1 MTLSNTGPFGP
12 FRYTVPSDS
21 WWWSE
26 EVYAIHG
33 FQPGAVVPS
42 TELMLAHAHPSD
54 SEALSRAHVLPYAD
68 AVVRRPAPAVRRR
81 REPESRPTLAGQPRA
96 SSLQSVRELASF
108 LRGES

>member
-54 SEALSRAHVLPYAD
+54 SEALSRALRTA
-68 AVVRRPAPAVRRR
+68 ATEAAR
-81 REPESRPTLAGQPRA
+81 SRSGTA
-96 SSLQSVRELASF
+96 SSTPTGRSGR
-108 LRGES
+108 R